1 MSPSQ
6 SVDQSLERILMM
18 IDISTGRMNWSKNAR
33 THSLTQSPF
42 GANTETIPTTPA
54 NTQAK
59 MRNGISHIQM
69 LVILKTKN
77 TNESPFTIIDREY
90 QKIYFIIEKTHKNC
104 FFSTGSFLSIF
115 RRILRAL
122 LKIKG

>member
-1 MSPSQ
+1 
-6 SVDQSLERILMM
+6 
-18 IDISTGRMNWSKNAR
+18 
-33 THSLTQSPF
+33 
-42 GANTETIPTTPA
+42 
-54 NTQAK
+54 
-59 MRNGISHIQM
+59 MRNGMSHIQI

-115 RRILRAL
+115 RRILRVL